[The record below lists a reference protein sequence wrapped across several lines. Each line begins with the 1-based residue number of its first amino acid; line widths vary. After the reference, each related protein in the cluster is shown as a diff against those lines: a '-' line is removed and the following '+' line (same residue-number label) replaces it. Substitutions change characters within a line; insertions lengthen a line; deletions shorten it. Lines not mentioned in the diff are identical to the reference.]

1 MNSKLDPL
9 MDALECIGSDGDNM
23 NPCRMEMCPYFD
35 TYDPNSEWP
44 CDFIEL
50 ARAAKERISRL
61 EEEARKQIALKDTLV
76 LRCKVFAKRE
86 DFDSVCEGIISQM
99 KAGTGCI
106 LVPNCFDV
114 MMVPEGTEVRIEDC
128 VK

>member
-9 MDALECIGSDGDNM
+9 MEALTCLASENVT
-23 NPCRMEMCPYFD
+23 PCRMEMCPYFD
-35 TYDPNSEWP
+35 TYNPNADWP
-44 CDFIEL
+44 CDIQEI

-61 EEEARKQIALKDTLV
+61 EEAAQEQIALKDTLV
-76 LRCKVFAKRE
+76 LRCRSFAKRE
-86 DFDSVCEGIISQM
+86 YFDRMSEAIISQM

-106 LVPNCFDV
+106 IVPNCFDV

>member
-1 MNSKLDPL
+1 MSNNFDPL

-61 EEEARKQIALKDTLV
+61 EEAAQEQIALKDTLV
-76 LRCKVFAKRE
+76 LRCRSFAKRE
-86 DFDSVCEGIISQM
+86 YFDRMSEAILSQM
-99 KAGTGCI
+99 KANPGCI
-106 LVPNCFDV
+106 IVPACFDV